1 MNCSTS
7 AKQAATNRPCIGS
20 MKIAIAGGG
29 LLGRLFAWRLLSAG
43 YSVSLFEAGS
53 FSQPAA
59 AAHTAAGMIAPL
71 SEAAAAGE
79 QSVYQLGLH
88 SLDIWPHWLQ
98 ELQAQCGEQVEY
110 QQAGSLV
117 IAHPQDQAELTQLQL
132 DLQRVLPTSSTNATS
147 DEQQPAYETLD
158 AAGISQYEASLGGNF
173 RSGLLLPREAHI
185 NNRKLL
191 QLLHKQILALGGQC
205 HEQTPVSIDGKRLI
219 CHNTNQQHD
228 FDLVLDCRGTGAK
241 RDITGLR
248 GVRGEVL
255 SVQTAEVSL
264 ARPVRLMHPRYQL
277 YIVPK
282 LNNCFVIGAT
292 QIESE
297 DRSPM
302 SLQSSLELSSALYS
316 INPAFA
322 EARIV
327 EMSTNLRPAMADNHP
342 HIELSDDCIRVNG
355 LFRHGYLLAPP
366 VVESVMNHILN
377 ITSAKVATSN
387 SQQSIEQLLA
397 PFTHLSS
404 TGTQAFS
411 KELQHG

>member
-1 MNCSTS
+1 MNSSTS
-7 AKQAATNRPCIGS
+7 GKQAPTNRPCSGS

-29 LLGRLFAWRLLSAG
+29 LLGRLLAWRLLSAG
-43 YSVSLFEAGS
+43 FNVSLFEAGS
-53 FSQPAA
+53 FSQPLA

-79 QSVYQLGLH
+79 ASVYQLGLH
-88 SLDIWPHWLQ
+88 SLDIWPRWLQ
-98 ELQAQCGEQVEY
+98 ELQAQSGEQVDY
-110 QQAGSLV
+110 QEAGSLV
-117 IAHPQDQAELTQLQL
+117 IAHPQDQAELTQLER
-132 DLQRVLPTSSTNATS
+132 DLQQVLPASAIDS
-147 DEQQPAYETLD
+147 EQHPTYDTLD
-158 AAGISQYEASLGGNF
+158 AAGIAQHEASLGGCF

-191 QLLHKQILALGGQC
+191 PLLYQQIVALGGHC
-205 HEQTPVSIDGKRLI
+205 YENSPVAIEGKRLM
-219 CHNTNQQHD
+219 CQNSHQQHD

-241 RDITGLR
+241 TDLKGLR

-255 SVQTAEVSL
+255 SVQTTEVSL

-327 EMSTNLRPAMADNHP
+327 EMNTNLRPAMADNHP
-342 HIELSDDCIRVNG
+342 HIELGDDCIRING

-366 VVESVMNHILN
+366 IVESVMNHILTM
-377 ITSAKVATSN
+377 TSAQTTASSN
-387 SQQSIEQLLA
+387 LQSIEQLLA
-397 PFTHLSS
+397 PFTHMNAS
-404 TGTQAFS
+404 GTQAFS